1 MVQIP
6 PTPRYD
12 TRVNTQLSNAGSPN
26 NETNDNALGVNDTL
40 QDTNSNN
47 NNNNNNNDNNNNR
60 NGNDKNNNNHNN
72 INDNDN
78 IINDNN
84 MPDNGNHKSGDNNQQ
99 HGEDGINDTV
109 EISVTSDNEAEI
121 DLASDDVIIDTK
133 SELNTP
139 EGSKTPEFTNGRKRR
154 RSSFAYPITNQ
165 RLESWDKKVDIFDP
179 PASTFREYEDS
190 RQSVA
195 SVMCL
200 EKVIYIG

>member
-1 MVQIP
+1 M
-6 PTPRYD
+6 PRYN
-12 TRVNTQLSNAGSPN
+12 TRVNTQLSNMNSPN
-26 NETNDNALGVNDTL
+26 NETSDTIQDANA
-40 QDTNSNN
+40 TNTHK
-47 NNNNNNNDNNNNR
+47 NNNDNNNSSN
-60 NGNDKNNNNHNN
+60 NGDDSNNNNSPNNNNN
-72 INDNDN
+72 IHNST
-78 IINDNN
+78 DNN
-84 MPDNGNHKSGDNNQQ
+84 ITTNGNNIPSNGNNNNNRENNQLQ
-99 HGEDGINDTV
+99 GEDGLSDTV

-139 EGSKTPEFTNGRKRR
+139 EGSKTPESTNGRKRR
-154 RSSFAYPITNQ
+154 RSSFQYPINNQ